1 MRTPAQI
8 KPWLTVEEMMVW
20 VREAPTKESY
30 RRRLAIWLTHIGPF
44 HAQRVAELLAVSVPS
59 VWHWV
64 KEYNN
69 QGPSGLEGPG
79 SGGRRWGFLSMAEE
93 QELLQFF
100 YLRVGKG
107 EIINAKKI
115 HRNICEKLKR
125 DVSIDYVYKLLHR
138 HGWRKI
144 GPRPRH
150 PKTNVE
156 DHALFKKTPND
167 YSRSDCRAA

>member
-1 MRTPAQI
+1 MRGPAQI
-8 KPWLTVEEMMVW
+8 KPWLSIEEMMVW

-30 RRRLAIWLTHIGPF
+30 RHRLSVWLTHIGPF

-64 KEYNN
+64 KEYNKH
-69 QGPSGLEGPG
+69 GPSGLEGPG
-79 SGGRRWGFLSMAEE
+79 SGGRRWGFLSWPEE
-93 QELLQFF
+93 QALLQSF
-100 YLRVGKG
+100 YLRAGKG

-115 HRNICEKLKR
+115 HQNICEKLKK
-125 DVSIDYVYKLLHR
+125 DISLDYVYRLLHR

-150 PKTNVE
+150 PKSNIE
-156 DHALFKKTPND
+156 NQEGFKKNF
-167 YSRSDCRAA
+167 R